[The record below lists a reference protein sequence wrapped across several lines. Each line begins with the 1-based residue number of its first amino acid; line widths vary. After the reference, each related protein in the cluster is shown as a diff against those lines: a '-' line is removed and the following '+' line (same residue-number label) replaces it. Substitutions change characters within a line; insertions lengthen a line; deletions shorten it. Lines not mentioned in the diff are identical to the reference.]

1 MKTVKRYDSMY
12 LVAGAVTTAEGY
24 LLDSPVVA
32 RTGIYI
38 YKLPDGK
45 ERREYRPPEEVFAN
59 DAMDS
64 FKNKPITVLH
74 PKGGKVTSENA
85 HKLAIGVITSSAYRK
100 GDTNLAC
107 DIVIHSPQEIKNYRE
122 LSVGYSVDLEETPG
136 ITPNGEHYDAIQHNI
151 RCNHLAVVPSARAG
165 RQARLNLDGDEIVE
179 IEGEK
184 MAKIRIDSKEFEVEE
199 SVAAHISALTM
210 KADAAQAKCDTVTA
224 ERDKLKTDM
233 ADTTAKLDTMTAE
246 RDSLQAK
253 VDAAEADKKQAV
265 DKAVADAK
273 KEVKERAELEET
285 AKKAKVEKTDGLD
298 NKALKVAVIK
308 AVRGDS
314 FNVEGKSDAYV
325 DAAYDLVKEDMRNDS
340 LANQMKN
347 FKGIHG
353 DAPVIKT
360 DADEARQNMI
370 NRMMGKEDK

>member
-1 MKTVKRYDSMY
+1 MKTVKRYDSMHF
-12 LVAGAVTTAEGY
+12 VAGAVTTAEGY
-24 LLDSPVVA
+24 LLDSPIVA

-38 YKLPDGK
+38 YKLPDGT
-45 ERREYRPPEEVFAN
+45 ERREYRPPEEVFAD
-59 DAMDS
+59 DAMAS

-100 GDTNLAC
+100 DSNNIAC
-107 DIVIHSPQEIKNYRE
+107 DIVIHSPQEIKDYRE
-122 LSVGYSVDLEETPG
+122 LSVGYTVDLEETPG
-136 ITPNGEHYDAIQHNI
+136 VTPDGERYDAVQHRI

-165 RQARLNLDGDEIVE
+165 RQARLNLDGDEVLE
-179 IEGEK
+179 SDGEK

-199 SVAAHISALTM
+199 SVAAHVSALTM

-224 ERDKLKTDM
+224 ELDKLKTDM

-273 KEVKERAELEET
+273 KEAKERAELEET
-285 AKKAKVEKTDGLD
+285 AKKAKVEKTDGMD

-370 NRMMGKEDK
+370 NRMMGKGDK